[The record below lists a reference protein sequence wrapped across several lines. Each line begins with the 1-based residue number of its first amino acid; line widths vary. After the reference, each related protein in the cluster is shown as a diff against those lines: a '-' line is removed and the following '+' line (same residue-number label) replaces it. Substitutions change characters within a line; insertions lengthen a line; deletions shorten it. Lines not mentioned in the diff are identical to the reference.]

1 MTNFLSFKSKSK
13 QFKHLGF
20 LLLLFMFSVGA
31 NAQTTVSGIVSDSS
45 GPIPGVNVSLKGA
58 KNGVSTNIDGKYS
71 INNVPA
77 NAVIVFSYVGFVTQ
91 EVAVKGQSQINVTLL
106 EESSTLKEVVVI
118 GYGTQRK
125 EAVTGSVASISG
137 TTLRDVP
144 SSNITQA
151 LQGRL
156 AGVEIAQTSTKPGT
170 SMQIRIRGAR
180 SLSASNDPLVVLDG
194 IPFSG
199 SFTDINPGDVKSVD
213 ILKDASATAIYGS
226 RGANGVILVTTNKGQ
241 KGQAARFSYD
251 HFYAVKSAFAQY
263 DMMNGPE
270 FVALRKAATAPGA
283 SAPLFSNGP
292 DEANDV
298 NVNWQDSFY
307 RTGIEASHN
316 IAVLGGT
323 EKGTYKFNLGYLKDE
338 AIVPQQEFERI
349 SLNAS
354 IDQEIGAFRFGL
366 TTNNNFSINN
376 GASMGVGTVLS
387 TTPIANPYNLDGTL
401 KRTVKMAQDE
411 AWVTTRETINNLG
424 DKWKDQTQTMA
435 SYNNIFMEVKIPGIE
450 GLKYRLNGGLNIRMS
465 NGGNYTGEGVF
476 NVNPT
481 TVSTATI
488 TNSISKNWT
497 AENILTYDRTFA
509 EKHKLNV
516 VGMFSSEQGT
526 SNSSDIRAKNIPSD
540 DFQYYN
546 LGYAL
551 GEITINPDWQGYSQ
565 SGLMSYMGRAM
576 YSYDDRYMLT
586 ATVRSDGSSRLAD
599 GYEWHTYPAVSAGWN
614 IGKESFLRDN
624 KYINLLKLRVGYG
637 ETSNQAVNPYSTLGR
652 LTTRNYNFG
661 DTYAVGSYVS
671 TLPNPELGWEY
682 STTMNYGI
690 DFGLFNNRLSG
701 TVEYYVTDTKDI
713 LLGVGLPPTSGVG
726 SYTANI
732 GQTQNKGYE
741 ISLSGTIIDN
751 LNGWS
756 WDAGVNFY
764 SNENELVALATGQTR
779 DEGNGWFVG
788 SPINVV
794 YDYEKIG
801 LWQEGDANLTK
812 YEPGGNVGMI
822 KVKYTGDFN
831 PDGTPTRQVGAAD
844 RQIIK
849 LDPDFQGGFNTRVTY
864 KGFDLSTVAAFQSGG
879 TLISTLYGSA
889 GYLNM
894 LTGRRNNIK
903 VDYWTPDNT
912 DAKYPRP
919 GGIQSGDNPKYGS
932 TLGYFDA
939 TYLKIRTITFGYNFD
954 EKLLKNTGIDKFR
967 LYCTAQNPFVFFSPY
982 HDESGMDPETNSY
995 GDENQAVAS
1004 YNRRLLTISANTP
1017 STRNFL
1023 IGLNL
1028 TF

>member
-1 MTNFLSFKSKSK
+1 MTNFLFIKSKSK
-13 QFKHLGF
+13 HSKHLGF
-20 LLLLFMFSVGA
+20 LLLIFMFSAGA
-31 NAQTTVSGIVSDSS
+31 YAQRTVSGIVSDLS
-45 GPIPGVNVSLKGA
+45 GPIPGVNVSLKGD
-58 KNGVSTNIDGKYS
+58 KKGVSTNYDGKYT
-71 INNVPA
+71 IANVPS
-77 NAVIVFSYVGFVTQ
+77 NAVLVFSFMGYKTQ
-91 EVAVKGQSQINVTLL
+91 EVAVKGQSQINIKL
-106 EESSTLKEVVVI
+106 EDEASALKEVVVI

-125 EAVTGSVASISG
+125 EAVTGSVASMSG
-137 TTLRDVP
+137 STLREVP
-144 SSNITQA
+144 SSNVTQA
-151 LQGRL
+151 LQGRI

-180 SLSASNDPLVVLDG
+180 SLSASNDPLIVLDG

-199 SFTDINPGDVKSVD
+199 SFSDINPGDVKSVD

-226 RGANGVILVTTNKGQ
+226 RGANGVILVTTIKGQ
-241 KGQAARFSYD
+241 KGQKATFSYD
-251 HFYAVKSAFAQY
+251 QFYAVKTAFAQY

-270 FVALRKAATAPGA
+270 FVALRKAAN
-283 SAPLFSNGP
+283 LFTNGL

-298 NVNWQDSFY
+298 NTNWQDSFY
-307 RTGIEASHN
+307 KTGIESSHN
-316 IAVLGGT
+316 MAVLGGT

-338 AIVPQQEFERI
+338 AIVPQQYFERI

-366 TTNNNFSINN
+366 TSNNNFSTNN
-376 GASMGVGTVLS
+376 GAGMGVGTILS
-387 TTPIANPYNLDGTL
+387 TTPISNPYNLDGTL

-424 DKWKDQTQTMA
+424 DKWKEQSQTLA
-435 SYNNIFMEVKIPGIE
+435 SYNNIFMEIKIPGID

-465 NGGNYTGEGVF
+465 NGGSYTGEGVF

-481 TVSTATI
+481 TVSTASI
-488 TNSISKNWT
+488 SNSISKNWT

-509 EKHKLNV
+509 EKHKINV
-516 VGMFSSEQGT
+516 TGLFSSEQGT
-526 SNSSDIRAKNIPSD
+526 YNGSYIAAKNIPSD

-551 GEITINPDWQGYSQ
+551 GEITINPDYQGYSQ
-565 SGLMSYMGRAM
+565 SGLMSYMARAM

-586 ATVRSDGSSRLAD
+586 ATVRSDGSSRLAE
-599 GYEWHTYPAVSAGWN
+599 GHKWHTYPAISAGWN
-614 IGKESFLRDN
+614 VTKESFLRDN

-637 ETSNQAVNPYSTLGR
+637 ETSNQAVDPYSTLGR
-652 LTTRNYNFG
+652 LKTGNYNFG

-671 TLPNPELGWEY
+671 VLPNPELGWEF
-682 STTMNYGI
+682 SQTMNYGL
-690 DFGLFNNRLSG
+690 DFGLFNNRLTG
-701 TVEYYVTDTKDI
+701 TVEYYQTDTKNL
-713 LLGVGLPPTSGVG
+713 LLGVGLPPTSGVS

-732 GQTQNKGYE
+732 GETQNKGYE
-741 ISLSGTIIDN
+741 FSLSGTIIDD
-751 LNGWS
+751 LNGWT

-764 SNENELVALATGQTR
+764 SNENKLIALASGQTR
-779 DEGNGWFVG
+779 DEGNAWFVG
-788 SPINVV
+788 SPINVI

-801 LWQEGDANLTK
+801 LWQQGDANLTK

-831 PDGTPTRQVGAAD
+831 PDGTPTRQIGAAD

-849 LDPDFQGGFNTRVTY
+849 IDPDFQGGFNTRVAY
-864 KGFDLSTVAAFQSGG
+864 KGFDLSTVGAFQSGG

-894 LTGRRNNIK
+894 LTGRRNNIR

-912 DAKYPRP
+912 DAKYPKP

-939 TYLKIRTITFGYNFD
+939 TYLKIRTITFGYNF
-954 EKLLKNTGIDKFR
+954 EQKLLKDTGIDKLR
-967 LYCTAQNPFVFFSPY
+967 LYCTAQNPFVFFSDY
-982 HDESGMDPETNSY
+982 HKESGMDPETNSY

-1004 YNRRLLTISANTP
+1004 YQKRILTLSANTP